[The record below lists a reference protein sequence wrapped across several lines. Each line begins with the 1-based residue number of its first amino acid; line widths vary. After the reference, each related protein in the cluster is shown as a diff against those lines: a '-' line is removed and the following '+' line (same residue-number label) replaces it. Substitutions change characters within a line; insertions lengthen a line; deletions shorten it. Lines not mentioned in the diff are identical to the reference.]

1 MSVRGSNNVRWT
13 DRPVVAD
20 TASVLVNVVW
30 IVEQMDGAG
39 LEQIGDVPVL
49 ELAKHISIGR
59 RAA

>member
-1 MSVRGSNNVRWT
+1 MSVRGSTNVRWT